1 MSVTCVSEVILLC
14 PKVNKRVNK
23 SVEKGAGQWWVIC
36 WCYLSEVN
44 LPMLSKSAVTKQKRC
59 HVSVVLFSHTHF
71 SMSASKM
78 ACAQETNH
86 HLRSFYFQMS
96 RFKTR

>member
-36 WCYLSEVN
+36 WCY
-44 LPMLSKSAVTKQKRC
+44 
-59 HVSVVLFSHTHF
+59 VSG
-71 SMSASKM
+71 
-78 ACAQETNH
+78 
-86 HLRSFYFQMS
+86 
-96 RFKTR
+96 